1 MDSFDN
7 LSASEK
13 AEASELQK
21 MIAIEQQKAQFQAQ
35 VRTHTPAAGRSH
47 AGGHTVLWKYQT
59 VLKSPNLMLYLFQ
72 AVLRPHAGPVNKYV
86 LVEMRCCKGHLI
98 SWTLEPWIELI

>member
-1 MDSFDN
+1 MDGFDN

-35 VRTHTPAAGRSH
+35 V
-47 AGGHTVLWKYQT
+47 GGHAEGRAALW
-59 VLKSPNLMLYLFQ
+59 
-72 AVLRPHAGPVNKYV
+72 G
-86 LVEMRCCKGHLI
+86 
-98 SWTLEPWIELI
+98 

>member
-35 VRTHTPAAGRSH
+35 VRTHTPSAGRSH
-47 AGGHTVLWKYQT
+47 AGGQT

-72 AVLRPHAGPVNKYV
+72 AVLRPHVGPVNKYV